1 MEYLFPFAEN
11 NSQNR
16 HCLTGKPHKQG
27 VFSHFLTIP
36 KGEGNTNFS
45 FYGEKSVMKS
55 VETNQVKK
63 YRIGKLHKPKEEKH
77 ESYNL

>member
-45 FYGEKSVMKS
+45 FY
-55 VETNQVKK
+55 
-63 YRIGKLHKPKEEKH
+63 EEKF
-77 ESYNL
+77 ERKLTQLYFQKNTVSGKRRRNEYV

>member
-45 FYGEKSVMKS
+45 FY
-55 VETNQVKK
+55 
-63 YRIGKLHKPKEEKH
+63 EEKF
-77 ESYNL
+77 ERKLTQ

>member
-45 FYGEKSVMKS
+45 FLWRKIRNEINGNKSSQKIP
-55 VETNQVKK
+55 
-63 YRIGKLHKPKEEKH
+63 YRKTT
-77 ESYNL
+77 

>member
-16 HCLTGKPHKQG
+16 HCLTGKPHKPG

-36 KGEGNTNFS
+36 KGESNTNFS
-45 FYGEKSVMKS
+45 FY
-55 VETNQVKK
+55 
-63 YRIGKLHKPKEEKH
+63 EEKF
-77 ESYNL
+77 ERKLTQLYFQKNTVSGKRRRNEYV